1 MRKLMHLQRSGLL
14 SSAVE
19 DAQRI
24 VLKLGHAQGGSDTTV
39 SVNSYGGWLSVAF
52 MVQKR
57 FKREGHHP
65 TCDLDDLKGPEHD
78 TDCSKSGS
86 LDFFSPDFDP
96 LQALHARDLLPPNP
110 RVRPL
115 DNLSSCRRILP
126 EEVPESII
134 NAPAKAPRSVESIQ
148 AQERAKA
155 HKSVLLQ
162 KAAERERH
170 VKIFDK
176 IAEKSKQG
184 PLSLLAECYQCKL
197 RIKVWTRHT
206 HGVRGTL
213 TGSLIAFD
221 KHINLVLRDIDEEYS
236 VRRWIP
242 RLVRRR
248 GRSACNKESENTCC
262 QHASMD
268 SSSEAGSDQ
277 CTQKKTD
284 GQNEIESLTSQLQE
298 LRMFPKL
305 EHRRRHLKQED
316 EEGEEDKDDD
326 DDEGGGFSGSGSLAA
341 SANPGNL
348 SKDPPG
354 DKPER
359 RSHKDQ
365 VKD

>member
-1 MRKLMHLQRSGLL
+1 MAASAPVLGTTQDAPRPITWTYELTPEDETEMQTAIEHFSGRTLVGRLVGTTPSRPTVRKWIE
-14 SSAVE
+14 SA
-19 DAQRI
+19 
-24 VLKLGHAQGGSDTTV
+24 LGGSTAIALELSTMTV
-39 SVNSYGGWLSVAF
+39 
-52 MVQKR
+52 
-57 FKREGHHP
+57 
-65 TCDLDDLKGPEHD
+65 
-78 TDCSKSGS
+78 
-86 LDFFSPDFDP
+86 DFDP

-126 EEVPESII
+126 EAVPESII

-162 KAAERERH
+162 KAAERERQ

-176 IAEKSKQG
+176 IAEKLKQG
-184 PLSLLAECYQCKL
+184 PLSLLVECYQRKL

-248 GRSACNKESENTCC
+248 GRSACNEEGENTCC

-268 SSSEAGSDQ
+268 SFSEARSDQ
-277 CTQKKTD
+277 CTQKKAD
-284 GQNEIESLTSQLQE
+284 GQNQIESLTSQLQE

-305 EHRRRHLKQED
+305 EHRRRHLKQV
-316 EEGEEDKDDD
+316 
-326 DDEGGGFSGSGSLAA
+326 FLR
-341 SANPGNL
+341 
-348 SKDPPG
+348 G
-354 DKPER
+354 DSVVIIQKLL
-359 RSHKDQ
+359 
-365 VKD
+365 